1 MPHPSLPIMR
11 FLLPLFLLTA
21 TRLIAQDDPFAGL
34 PGGAANVTASLISE
48 QDGVAAGKPFSV
60 ALKLEHQPHWHTY
73 WINPGIGQA
82 TTVKWEL
89 PDGFTAGPLIWPVP
103 HVKETE
109 IGNQHVYEDSVLL
122 LTEITPPATLAADS
136 DVKIAGKV
144 NWLLCEDGGSCV
156 PGHQDVSLTLK
167 TKEPAMNAEV
177 KKAFDAVRVQ
187 QPQPQPASW
196 TVATSDTETQTVFT
210 LTPGPG
216 ANSDPG
222 TIYFFDTSKVIET
235 EPQKAEAKDGKFILT
250 LKKREATEDETALP
264 PLAGFLHASK
274 GWLPGGSQPALA
286 VTIETAD
293 PFAETAAAQAKEKK
307 AAGSAPGTASAK
319 ETFAKDEWELD
330 KTPEDYVEYRDSLT
344 VEDLKQ
350 GGAKDPV
357 RGFLQFMVLIFF
369 GGMILNLMPCVFP
382 VLGIKI
388 LGFARLAGQD
398 RRKLLLHAAA
408 FAAGIIIFVWIL
420 GAVLAVV
427 KISSGRELTWGA
439 LTQNALGLGIIVAL
453 LFVLGL
459 NLWGLF
465 EIGTSLTGVGG
476 ELQDKKGY
484 AGSFWS
490 GALTTIVST
499 PCSGPFLG
507 PAMFY
512 TLSQPLLPQFVLLT
526 AFGLG
531 IAFPYI
537 FFSSFP
543 ALIKKLPRPG
553 AWMETF
559 KKALAFPMFAAVI
572 YFLNAFMNLAGATG
586 TSILLCGLLVMA
598 IAAWIYGHWGTP
610 VRPSRTRWTACA
622 TAFLALT
629 GGGWLL
635 ARASS
640 ERTTA
645 TAVED
650 GWQRWTPKKI
660 RDLRDQR
667 KVVFVDYTT
676 YG

>member
-1 MPHPSLPIMR
+1 MRLP
-11 FLLPLFLLTA
+11 LSLFLLTA
-21 TRLIAQDDPFAGL
+21 PLLSAQDDPLSKL
-34 PGGAANVTASLISE
+34 PGGATHVTASLVSD
-48 QDGVAAGKPFSV
+48 QDGVVAGKPFTI
-60 ALKLEHQPHWHTY
+60 ALKLEHKPHWHTY

-82 TTVKWEL
+82 TTVKWNL

-103 HVKETE
+103 HIKTTD
-109 IGNQHVYEDSVLL
+109 IGNQHVYEDTVLL
-122 LTEITPPATLAADS
+122 LTEITPPATLAAAS
-136 DVKIAGKV
+136 AVKLAGKAG
-144 NWLLCEDGGSCV
+144 WLVCEEGGSCI
-156 PGHQDVSLTLK
+156 PGHEEVSLALTA
-167 TKEPAMNAEV
+167 KEPAVNAVV
-177 KKAFDAVRVQ
+177 KSAFDAIRAQ
-187 QPQPQPASW
+187 QPQPSAAWNVES
-196 TVATSDTETQTVFT
+196 ADAETQIVFT
-210 LTPGPG
+210 LTPRDG

-222 TIYFFDTSKVIET
+222 TIYFFDTAKVIET
-235 EPQKAEAKDGKFILT
+235 DPQKAGAKDGKFVLT
-250 LKKREATEDETALP
+250 LKKREANEDETALP
-264 PLAGFLHASK
+264 PVAGFLYASK
-274 GWLPGGSQPALA
+274 GWLKDGSQPALT
-286 VTIETAD
+286 VTIAAAD
-293 PFAETAAAQAKEKK
+293 PFAEAAAEQAKQK
-307 AAGSAPGTASAK
+307 AGAPPARSAAPAK

-330 KTPEDYVEYRDSLT
+330 KTPEDYVEYRDNLT
-344 VEDLKQ
+344 VADLQK
-350 GGAKDPV
+350 GGAKGPE
-357 RGFLQFMVLIFF
+357 RGFLQFMLLIFL
-369 GGMILNLMPCVFP
+369 GGMVLNLMPCVFP

-398 RRKLLLHAAA
+398 RRKLLMHAAA
-408 FAAGIIIFVWIL
+408 FAVGIIVFVWIL
-420 GAVLAVV
+420 GAVLAIV
-427 KISSGRELTWGA
+427 KINYGRELTWGA
-439 LTQNALGLGIIVAL
+439 LTQNPLGLGIIVAL

-465 EIGTSLTGVGG
+465 EMGTSLTSVGG

-537 FFSSFP
+537 FFSAFP
-543 ALIKKLPRPG
+543 GLIRKLPRPG
-553 AWMETF
+553 AWMESF

-572 YFLNAFMNLAGATG
+572 YFLNAFMKLTG
-586 TSILLCGLLVMA
+586 TWGTTLMLCSLLVMA
-598 IAAWIYGHWGTP
+598 IAAWIYGNWGTP
-610 VRPSRTRWTACA
+610 LRIVRIRWIACV
-622 TAFLALT
+622 TTLAGLA

-635 ARASS
+635 SQASRERA
-640 ERTTA
+640 A
-645 TAVED
+645 ALAAED

-667 KVVFVDYTT
+667 KVVLVDYTT

>member
-1 MPHPSLPIMR
+1 MR
-11 FLLPLFLLTA
+11 FLLSFLLLTA
-21 TRLIAQDDPFAGL
+21 SLASAQDDPLSTL
-34 PGGAANVTASLISE
+34 PGGAAKVTASLVSD
-48 QDGVAAGKPFSV
+48 QDGVVAGMPFTV
-60 ALKLEHQPHWHTY
+60 ALKLDHKPHWHTY

-82 TTVKWEL
+82 TTVKWNL

-109 IGNQHVYEDSVLL
+109 IGNQHVYEDTALL
-122 LTEITPPATLAADS
+122 LTEITPPATLAPNSA
-136 DVKIAGKV
+136 VKIAARA
-144 NWLLCEDGGSCV
+144 NWLLCEEGGSCV
-156 PGHQDVSLTLK
+156 PGHEDVSLALTA
-167 TKEPAMNAEV
+167 KEPAVNAAL
-177 KKAFDAVRVQ
+177 KSAFDAVRAQ
-187 QPQPQPASW
+187 QPQPSAAWKVESADAEAQI
-196 TVATSDTETQTVFT
+196 VFT
-210 LTPGPG
+210 LMPGDG
-216 ANSDPG
+216 ANPDPG
-222 TIYFFDTSKVIET
+222 TIYFFDTAKVIET
-235 EPQKAEAKDGKFILT
+235 EPQKAEAKNGTFILT

-264 PLAGFLHASK
+264 PVAGFLYASK
-274 GWLPGGSQPALA
+274 GWLKDGSQPALA
-286 VTIETAD
+286 VTIAAAD
-293 PFAETAAAQAKEKK
+293 PFAAEQAKEKEK
-307 AAGSAPGTASAK
+307 GTPAKSAAPAK

-330 KTPEDYVEYRDSLT
+330 KTPEDYVEYRDDLT
-344 VEDLKQ
+344 VPDLKK
-350 GGAKDPV
+350 GGAKGPE
-357 RGFLQFMVLIFF
+357 RGFLQFMLLIFL

-388 LGFARLAGQD
+388 LGFAKLAGQD
-398 RRKLLLHAAA
+398 RRKLLMHAAA
-408 FAAGIIIFVWIL
+408 FAAGIIVFVWLL
-420 GAVLAVV
+420 GAVMALV
-427 KISSGRELTWGA
+427 KIYYGRELTWGA
-439 LTQNALGLGIIVAL
+439 LTQNPLGLGIVVAL

-465 EIGTSLTGVGG
+465 EIGTSLTSVGG

-512 TLSQPLLPQFVLLT
+512 TLAQPVLPQFVLLT

-537 FFSSFP
+537 FFSAFP
-543 ALIKKLPRPG
+543 ALIRKLPRPG
-553 AWMETF
+553 AWMESF

-572 YFLNAFMNLAGATG
+572 YFLNAFMKLTG
-586 TSILLCGLLVMA
+586 TWGTTLMLCSLLIMA
-598 IAAWIYGHWGTP
+598 IAVWIYGNWGTP
-610 VRPSRTRWTACA
+610 LRVVRIRWIAGV
-622 TAFLALT
+622 TAFAGLA

-635 ARASS
+635 SQASGERAP
-640 ERTTA
+640 A

-667 KVVFVDYTT
+667 KVLFVDYTT